1 MCRGLVICQIADI
14 QRSRVGGRLGQR
26 NIHIAGE
33 NIAFA
38 DRVARCP
45 RTNGVPITWPYLC
58 VACNIEPLVAAVVRC
73 TQVKRAGVPHQIAWL
88 HPLGVVHIVQHSQ
101 RVLAAQQRFDAD
113 GMAAYFGGQRFVQ
126 HHAVLLHQ
134 LVRLV
139 RGTHGVEK
147 SQHYGPCGHQTQRCG
162 GGHHPPAAQS
172 MQPWAARQYFLAQC
186 SGFLRRQGI
195 RQRRVVVHPA
205 FQFGHRSALLQ

>member
-1 MCRGLVICQIADI
+1 MICQIADI

-33 NIAFA
+33 NVAFA
-38 DRVARCP
+38 DCVARCP

-73 TQVKRAGVPHQIAWL
+73 TQVKRAGVPHQIVWL

-101 RVLAAQQRFDAD
+101 RVFAAQQCLYTDR
-113 GMAAYFGGQRFVQ
+113 AAVDLGGQRFVQ

-134 LVRLV
+134 CVRLV
-139 RGTHGVEK
+139 GGAHGVEK
-147 SQHYGPCGHQTQRCG
+147 PQHHRARGH
-162 GGHHPPAAQS
+162 
-172 MQPWAARQYFLAQC
+172 
-186 SGFLRRQGI
+186 
-195 RQRRVVVHPA
+195 
-205 FQFGHRSALLQ
+205 